1 MKFDLT
7 TFGEAM
13 IRISVRPGQTLENAT
28 RADLSTG
35 GSEANTAV
43 CLARLGMKA
52 AWVSRLTDNPLG
64 RRVERDLLRHG
75 VDTSGVI
82 WTKGDRVGTYYV
94 EYATPPRAAAV
105 TYDRRHAAVSRIA
118 PSEMDWKFLLNTR
131 VLHLTGITP
140 ALSPSCRQ
148 AVALALHKA
157 QAKKIP
163 VSFDVNYR
171 AKLWTPGQAAKTLA
185 PLLRQATIVIM
196 TRADAAALFKLEG
209 EPAQVVRK
217 IQEHFLCPVAAL
229 TVGSAGCWAWDG
241 KTLYEEPG
249 YPLQEVVDRL
259 GAGDA
264 FSAGF
269 IYGFLH
275 KDLLRGLEYGVATSA
290 MKLGLRGDHFW
301 SSRAEVEQ
309 VIRSRGGDVR
319 R

>member
-13 IRISVRPGQTLENAT
+13 IRISVRPGQTLENAI
-28 RADLSTG
+28 RVDLYTG

-64 RRVERDLLRHG
+64 RRVERDLKRHG
-75 VDTSGVI
+75 VDTSAII
-82 WTKGDRVGTYYV
+82 WTKEDRVGTYYV
-94 EYATPPRAAAV
+94 EYATPPRPAAV
-105 TYDRRHAAVSRIA
+105 TYDRRDSAVSRIV
-118 PSEMDWKFLLNTR
+118 PKDIDWKLLLNTR

-148 AVALALHKA
+148 TVALAIRKA
-157 QAKKIP
+157 RAKKIP

-171 AKLWTPGQAAKTLA
+171 AKLWTPAEAAKSLT
-185 PLLRQATIVIM
+185 PFLRQATIVIM
-196 TRADAAALFKLEG
+196 TREDAAALFHLQG
-209 EPAQVVRK
+209 EPPQIVRRIK
-217 IQEHFLCPVAAL
+217 DRFHCPIAVL
-229 TVGSAGCWAWDG
+229 TVGGTGCWAWDG
-241 KTLYEEPG
+241 KTHYQELG
-249 YPLQEVVDRL
+249 YPLKEVIDRL

-269 IYGFLH
+269 LYGFLH
-275 KDLLRGLEYGVATSA
+275 KDLRLGLRYGVATSA
-290 MKLGLRGDHFW
+290 MKLSMRGDHFW
-301 SSRAEVEQ
+301 SSRSEVEQ
-309 VIRSRGGDVR
+309 VIQSRGGDVR